1 MKELIDLLKIGQK
14 GIIVLSI
21 AIVLDMVTG
30 VIKAIMNHDLQSSEF
45 RKGLLKKLLDI
56 VLVVVA
62 YSLDWL
68 LTFNYI
74 GISVL
79 YFLIA
84 MEFYSVLENV
94 REYLP
99 LPKLLIKILD
109 MLQKKGEAN
118 LCLMKY
124 LK

>member
-1 MKELIDLLKIGQK
+1 MNELIELLKIGKK

-30 VIKAIMNHDLQSSEF
+30 VIKAIMNHNLQSSEF
-45 RKGLLKKLLDI
+45 RKGLLKLLDI
-56 VLVVVA
+56 VLVLVA

-68 LTFNYI
+68 LSFNYI

-99 LPKLLIKILD
+99 LPELLIKILD
-109 MLQKKGEAN
+109 MLQKKGEPN
-118 LCLMKY
+118 E
-124 LK
+124 

>member
-14 GIIVLSI
+14 GIIVLTI

-68 LTFNYI
+68 LSFNYI
-74 GISVL
+74 GIGVL

-94 REYLP
+94 RGYLP
-99 LPKLLIKILD
+99 LPELLIKVLD
-109 MLQKKGEAN
+109 MLQKKGEIN
-118 LCLMKY
+118 E
-124 LK
+124 

>member
-14 GIIVLSI
+14 GIIVLTV

-68 LTFNYI
+68 LSFNYI
-74 GISVL
+74 GIGVL

-94 REYLP
+94 RDYLP
-99 LPKLLIKILD
+99 LPELLIKILD
-109 MLQKKGEAN
+109 MLQKKGEIN
-118 LCLMKY
+118 E
-124 LK
+124 

>member
-1 MKELIDLLKIGQK
+1 MSNSKLVSYTRLLNNCNKMSNKQNKKITIHHMAGN
-14 GIIVLSI
+14 LS
-21 AIVLDMVTG
+21 
-30 VIKAIMNHDLQSSEF
+30 
-45 RKGLLKKLLDI
+45 LKKLLDI
-56 VLVVVA
+56 VLVLVA

-68 LTFNYI
+68 LSFNYI

-99 LPKLLIKILD
+99 LPELLIKILD
-109 MLQKKGEAN
+109 MLQKKGEEIN
-118 LCLMKY
+118 E
-124 LK
+124 

>member
-1 MKELIDLLKIGQK
+1 MNELIELLKIGQK

-68 LTFNYI
+68 LSFNYI

-99 LPKLLIKILD
+99 LPELLIKILD
-109 MLQKKGEAN
+109 MLQKKGEIN
-118 LCLMKY
+118 E
-124 LK
+124 